1 MARETKYPLSST
13 GVMQQM
19 LNANAGKV
27 MQPSKET

>member
-19 LNANAGKV
+19 LNA